1 MVHEVVPREALY
13 QPGVHT
19 LHAVLLYIA
28 GMALKRP
35 ASQWVHFN
43 AAASDQVPAVHALHA
58 ETCCAPVAALLLPA
72 MLYLHYI
79 VSARCMTLQTNVQ
92 PLRRCSPPLANHTV
106 HPPLPELN

>member
-1 MVHEVVPREALY
+1 MVHEVVPGEALY

-58 ETCCAPVAALLLPA
+58 VQRGGQLRSAD
-72 MLYLHYI
+72 LHT
-79 VSARCMTLQTNVQ
+79 SAQ
-92 PLRRCSPPLANHTV
+92 PGVLSV
-106 HPPLPELN
+106 HDMWS